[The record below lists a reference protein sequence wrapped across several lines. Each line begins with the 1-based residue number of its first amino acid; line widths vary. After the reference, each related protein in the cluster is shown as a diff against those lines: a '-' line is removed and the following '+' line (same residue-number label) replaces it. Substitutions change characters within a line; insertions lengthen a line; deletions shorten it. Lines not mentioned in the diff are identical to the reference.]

1 MKEYEP
7 FQRVLDAFSLGTP
20 TALPK
25 LLTGGL
31 MHRMYRV
38 ETSSGIWA
46 LKCLNP
52 DVMRRPEAVGNLQA
66 AERIAQKL
74 SAIVPASTAVL
85 VHGHPLTVLS
95 GQYYM
100 LFKWCRG
107 EPIFPPDLTPGHCG
121 MIGHILGRIHTAGLT
136 LPDIPA
142 AEKPAAIDWNA
153 LGKASGHIVLP
164 WAVQFAAMLPQCMQW
179 HDAAR
184 QAYAALN
191 ATCVLSHR
199 DLDPKNVL
207 WEDNVPCLIDWEA
220 AGPVNPNLEIFTAL
234 RGWSDNGAGGILE
247 AQFQAMLSAY
257 CAERS
262 VNGVPWKDIASAAMT
277 GVLEWLAYNVRRAC
291 EDTADIAERKL
302 GAAQVT
308 ATLNTLRTY
317 ETTTT
322 QMLNLLYHFAN

>member
-107 EPIFPPDLTPGHCG
+107 EPIF
-121 MIGHILGRIHTAGLT
+121 RLT
-136 LPDIPA
+136 LRRLI
-142 AEKPAAIDWNA
+142 
-153 LGKASGHIVLP
+153 
-164 WAVQFAAMLPQCMQW
+164 AV
-179 HDAAR
+179 
-184 QAYAALN
+184 
-191 ATCVLSHR
+191 
-199 DLDPKNVL
+199 
-207 WEDNVPCLIDWEA
+207 
-220 AGPVNPNLEIFTAL
+220 
-234 RGWSDNGAGGILE
+234 
-247 AQFQAMLSAY
+247 
-257 CAERS
+257 
-262 VNGVPWKDIASAAMT
+262 
-277 GVLEWLAYNVRRAC
+277 
-291 EDTADIAERKL
+291 
-302 GAAQVT
+302 
-308 ATLNTLRTY
+308 
-317 ETTTT
+317 
-322 QMLNLLYHFAN
+322 